1 MFSKFGFQAYSMR
14 DYYTKEDVTKESLT
28 EAFKK
33 MKSFGYDEVQTAG
46 YGVLTP
52 EEYAIAAKDAGLKI
66 VGTHVGFDGIE
77 EDPDEAMRLH
87 KEVFGTNFIGIGS
100 MPLWARQSKDELLK
114 FIDKVNA
121 FSEYIGKYGFKFTYH
136 NHSFEFTKFAD
147 GKRMIDY
154 LVEGFDRKNVSFCLD
169 TYWVQFAGGSP
180 TEWIKKLSGRID
192 ILHLKDMAT
201 KKEGDFSGY
210 ITEIGQ
216 GNMDFDSIVKVAE
229 ESKVKYYC
237 VEQDTCPGDPLDSLK
252 LSADYIKAHFV
263 K

>member
-1 MFSKFGFQAYSMR
+1 MR
-14 DYYTKEDVTKESLT
+14 DYYSNEGVTRESLT
-28 EAFKK
+28 EAFGK

-46 YGVLTP
+46 YGVLSDAD
-52 EEYAIAAKDAGLKI
+52 YAAAAKDAGLKI
-66 VGTHVGFDGIE
+66 VGTHGGFDKIVD
-77 EDPDEAMRLH
+77 DPDETMRVH
-87 KEVFGTNFIGIGS
+87 KEILGTSLIGTGM
-100 MPLWARQSKDELLK
+100 MPLWARQSKDELLR
-114 FIDKVNA
+114 FIDKANEFA
-121 FSEYIGKYGFKFTYH
+121 AYIAKYGFKFTYH
-136 NHSFEFTKFAD
+136 NHSLEFVKFA
-147 GKRMIDY
+147 GEKRIMDY
-154 LVEGFDRKNVSFCLD
+154 LVDGFDKNNVSFCLD

-210 ITEIGQ
+210 ITEVGR
-216 GNMDFDSIVKVAE
+216 GNMDFDSIVKAAE
-229 ESKVKYYC
+229 ESGVKYYC

>member
-14 DYYTKEDVTKESLT
+14 DYYMKEGVTRESLT

-52 EEYAIAAKDAGLKI
+52 EEYAKAAADADLKI
-66 VGTHVGFDGIE
+66 IGTHVGFDE
-77 EDPDEAMRLH
+77 AEKDPDEAMRLH
-87 KEVFGTNFIGIGS
+87 KEVFGTNLIGTGG
-100 MPLWARQSKDELLK
+100 MPVWARQSKEELLK
-114 FIDKVNA
+114 FIEKVNA
-121 FSEYIGKYGFKFTYH
+121 FSEYIAKYGFKFTYH
-136 NHSFEFTKFAD
+136 NHNFEFVKFDD

-154 LVEGFDRKNVSFCLD
+154 LVDGFDKNNVSFCLD
-169 TYWVQFAGGSP
+169 TYWIQYAGGSP
-180 TEWIKKLSGRID
+180 TEWIKKLAGRID

-216 GNMDFDSIVKVAE
+216 GNMDFASIVETAK
-229 ESKVKYYC
+229 ESGVKYYC
-237 VEQDTCPGDPLDSLK
+237 VEQDFCPGDPLDSLK
-252 LSADYIKAHFV
+252 ISADYIKAHFV